1 MTAAIKILRMRSS
14 LPVICLPVLLHSRP
28 SGDSGR
34 VTRPADPR
42 FYSYQRSVHRAE
54 GDYGRHINA
63 ITLVSG

>member
-1 MTAAIKILRMRSS
+1 MLSS
-14 LPVICLPVLLHSRP
+14 LLVIRLPVLLHSRP
-28 SGDSGR
+28 SGDSGC

-42 FYSYQRSVHRAE
+42 FYSYRRSVHRVE